1 MVREKEQMV
10 ELINDRQV
18 IFGVTK
24 LTEWL
29 NISKPT
35 VYKLIQMGMP
45 CEKLDGIW
53 IFHKGNINA
62 WFKSRTLNQRPKDPT
77 GAK

>member
-1 MVREKEQMV
+1 MVGEKEQIV

-24 LTEWL
+24 LMEWL

-45 CEKLDGIW
+45 CEKLDGI
-53 IFHKGNINA
+53 
-62 WFKSRTLNQRPKDPT
+62 
-77 GAK
+77 